1 MLLSLITCLVLLLVT
16 QVLAVTNYCST
27 QGNCFVQKANS
38 YNVSTSSIPFI
49 RDPGLHIE
57 KVYQGLE
64 FPTSIAFLNQSD
76 IIVLEKNRGTVNR
89 ITNGSMHEEP
99 LIDVNVSN
107 LGERGLLGVLLPP
120 I

>member
-1 MLLSLITCLVLLLVT
+1 M
-16 QVLAVTNYCST
+16 
-27 QGNCFVQKANS
+27 
-38 YNVSTSSIPFI
+38 PFI
-49 RDPGLHIE
+49 HDPGLHIE

-107 LGERGLLGVLLPP
+107 LGERGLLGVATSSNLNTLNYQNKDKLNATYVFL
-120 I
+120 